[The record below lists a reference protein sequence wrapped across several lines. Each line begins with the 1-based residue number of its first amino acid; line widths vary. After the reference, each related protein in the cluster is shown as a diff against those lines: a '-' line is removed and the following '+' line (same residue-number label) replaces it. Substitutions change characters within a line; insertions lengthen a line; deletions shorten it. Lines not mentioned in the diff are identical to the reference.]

1 MLSLIYSRD
10 ANEEYAKYLRGVAD
24 KLLSVLSKGLGLG
37 ENELKESVGGD
48 ELSYLLKINYYPPCP
63 RPDLVLGVVAHTDMS
78 AITILVPNQVQGLQL
93 FKDDHWLN
101 VKYIP
106 NALIIHIG
114 DQLEVYLLF
123 FPMITIYITTL
134 VYI

>member
-1 MLSLIYSRD
+1 M
-10 ANEEYAKYLRGVAD
+10 AD

-48 ELSYLLKINYYPPCP
+48 ELSYLLKINYYPPCS
-63 RPDLVLGVVAHTDMS
+63 RPDLVLGVIAHTDMS

-93 FKDDHWLN
+93 FKDNHWLN

-114 DQLEVYLLF
+114 DQLEVCLLF
-123 FPMITIYITTL
+123 FSMITIYITTL